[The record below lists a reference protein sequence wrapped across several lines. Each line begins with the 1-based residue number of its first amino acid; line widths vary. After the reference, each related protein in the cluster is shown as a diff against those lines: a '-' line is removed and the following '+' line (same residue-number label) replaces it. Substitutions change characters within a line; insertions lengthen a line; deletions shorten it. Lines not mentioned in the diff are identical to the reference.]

1 MCQHLTPSPV
11 GHFSL
16 LEALTAHAPPLAGTA
31 FTSYRLL
38 RLKNLFLVA
47 SFTSLILLP
56 CAELW
61 FQKLPVTCVQMR
73 PHPAVPVQVHLAP
86 PSPPVS
92 TEARRPPTP
101 VSCCYPE
108 GDSEQSDGQ
117 PRLRQAY
124 PLTISKAQR
133 PLRLQGSPDTG
144 SEVSSH
150 VPKAPFDPLLLLDS
164 EIQRAWVWGWRSAG

>member
-1 MCQHLTPSPV
+1 MPPPDTFPRWALFAPRGTHCACSSPSR
-11 GHFSL
+11 HCLYL
-16 LEALTAHAPPLAGTA
+16 L
-31 FTSYRLL
+31 S
-38 RLKNLFLVA
+38 
-47 SFTSLILLP
+47 
-56 CAELW
+56 
-61 FQKLPVTCVQMR
+61 
-73 PHPAVPVQVHLAP
+73 
-86 PSPPVS
+86 PSPPEELVS
-92 TEARRPPTP
+92 GSLLHLTDSVALCRALVPETPRDVCTDASPPCGP
-101 VSCCYPE
+101 SSGAPCSSLPSCEHGSKKPPNSCPCCYPE

-124 PLTISKAQR
+124 PLTILKAQR

>member
-1 MCQHLTPSPV
+1 MCPHLTPSPV

-73 PHPAVPVQVHLAP
+73 PHPAVPVQGAP
-86 PSPPVS
+86 CSSLPSCEHGSKKPPNS
-92 TEARRPPTP
+92 CP
-101 VSCCYPE
+101 CCYPE

-124 PLTISKAQR
+124 PLTILKAQR

>member
-1 MCQHLTPSPV
+1 MCPHLTPSPV

-92 TEARRPPTP
+92 TEARSPPTP
-101 VSCCYPE
+101 VPAATLKGTLNRATASPGCARRTLLPFQRHSGLSGCRVLQTLALKYHPTFLK
-108 GDSEQSDGQ
+108 
-117 PRLRQAY
+117 P
-124 PLTISKAQR
+124 PLTLFSC
-133 PLRLQGSPDTG
+133 
-144 SEVSSH
+144 
-150 VPKAPFDPLLLLDS
+150 
-164 EIQRAWVWGWRSAG
+164 